1 MEPPAT
7 LPPPPTVRTSLYLSQ
22 DMLDAL
28 QRLAREVNTSVA
40 ELVRA
45 AIATD
50 RLLREA
56 VDQGGRVVI
65 VEKRGLR
72 EVVIP
77 R

>member
-1 MEPPAT
+1 
-7 LPPPPTVRTSLYLSQ
+7 
-22 DMLDAL
+22 MLDAL